1 MLLEVIIQ
9 EAPIDG
15 LSSAYKPRNLD
26 TDANWPVPTKLICK
40 KPERRWLRRFRIII
54 CRNTSV
60 YDQRGRLS
68 FPKSEA
74 VLHSAILLGLAL
86 WAIIRHSVSKI
97 SIQQLDKLIFL
108 PYWYYLSH
116 SVPSFL
122 HPSCLHQTY
131 WPEGRRIRFWRVWLA
146 M

>member
-60 YDQRGRLS
+60 YDQQGRLS

-86 WAIIRHSVSKI
+86 
-97 SIQQLDKLIFL
+97 
-108 PYWYYLSH
+108 
-116 SVPSFL
+116 
-122 HPSCLHQTY
+122 
-131 WPEGRRIRFWRVWLA
+131 
-146 M
+146 